1 MGIIANWKSFVNM
14 TRAKA
19 ESHGAVA
26 QSWDRVHNVL
36 NMAMIL
42 LAALTTISTLLP
54 ISHYIPAALG
64 AVTTVLSAIN
74 GSLNPSQRR
83 QEQMESSRGF
93 RALMLKMVRVETE
106 RDYEE
111 LWKEYNKELLGEPFL
126 PKKFQVKM
134 DTEFSMTPEFQILV
148 NQKMEEVEE
157 ALEDDDDD
165 DIDHAGINKEDDH
178 KDSRG
183 IMAPES
189 KIDIISDAEKCNNTN
204 SDNDDERKQLLDMSN
219 DIEMNVIE

>member
-54 ISHYIPAALG
+54 ISHYIPAAIG

-111 LWKEYNKELLGEPFL
+111 LWKEYNKELLEEPFL

-134 DTEFSMTPEFQILV
+134 DMEFSMTPEFQIIV
-148 NQKMEEVEE
+148 NQKMKEVEE
-157 ALEDDDDD
+157 ALEDDND
-165 DIDHAGINKEDDH
+165 DIDHAGFNKEDDH
-178 KDSRG
+178 RDSRG
-183 IMAPES
+183 SMGPGS
-189 KIDIISDAEKCNNTN
+189 NIDIISDEEKYNNTN
-204 SDNDDERKQLLDMSN
+204 LYY
-219 DIEMNVIE
+219 I

>member
-1 MGIIANWKSFVNM
+1 MGITANWNSFVNM

-26 QSWDRVHNVL
+26 QYWDHIHNVL
-36 NMAMIL
+36 NMAMIF
-42 LAALTTISTLLP
+42 LAAGTTITTLLP
-54 ISHYIPAALG
+54 VTHYIPAAIG
-64 AVTTVLSAIN
+64 AVTTLLSAIN

-83 QEQMESSRGF
+83 QQQMESSKGF

-106 RDYEE
+106 RNYEE

-134 DTEFSMTPEFQILV
+134 DTEFSMTPEFQLIV

-157 ALEDDDDD
+157 VVGNDNNYT
-165 DIDHAGINKEDDH
+165 IQPGINKGYEH
-178 KDSRG
+178 RDSQG
-183 IMAPES
+183 SMSPES
-189 KIDIISDAEKCNNTN
+189 KRDIISGAEKCNNSN
-204 SDNDDERKQLLDMSN
+204 NHDERKKLLDQSD
-219 DIEMNVIE
+219 DIEMYVIE